1 MTTVERTGEPV
12 DAVHAHGAS
21 SADVARAG
29 LVGWLTTTDHKRI
42 GLLYIGSAFAFF
54 VIGGLMASIM
64 RLELAE
70 PGLQVVSQQRY
81 SELFTMHGTVMM
93 FLFAVPM
100 AAGLAN
106 YLVPLQVGAP
116 DMAFPR
122 LNALS
127 YWLFVG
133 GGLVV
138 LSGFATEGGAA
149 DFGWTAYTP
158 LSDGL
163 YSPGAGPDLWV
174 TGLALLGVATTL
186 TGLNIIA
193 TVLTLRAPGMTMF
206 RLPIFTWTMFV
217 VAVLILLTFPVIT
230 AALAMLFVDRQFG
243 GAFFDPARGGDP
255 IVWQHLFWFFG
266 HPEVYIVAL
275 PFFGVISEV
284 IPVFSRRPLFGY
296 KAFVLA
302 TLAIGAYS
310 VATWAHHMYTTGAV
324 YGAFFAATT
333 LIIAVPTGVKIFNWI
348 GTMLGGHLRADSAML
363 FAISFIVVFLIG
375 GLTGPMLAVPSFDY
389 HVHDTYFVVAHMHY
403 VLLGSSVFAMF
414 AGLFFWWPKFFGH
427 RLREGLGRVQALVL
441 FVGFNLTFFPQ
452 HILGLRGM
460 PRRFADYPET
470 AGLTYLNAMST
481 VGSVMVALAVG
492 LFLVNI
498 WVSRHDPPAG
508 DDPWEANSLE
518 WATTSPPP
526 PHNFE
531 TVPPVGSERPTH
543 DLREA
548 VRAAAA
554 TDAAAGSS
562 PTGSAT
568 EP

>member
-1 MTTVERTGEPV
+1 MTTVERTGERQ
-12 DAVHAHGAS
+12 ARLHAHGAS
-21 SADVARAG
+21 SADVERAG

-42 GLLYIGSAFAFF
+42 GLLYIGSSFAFF
-54 VIGGLMASIM
+54 VVGGLMASIM
-64 RLELAE
+64 RVELAE
-70 PGLQVVSQQRY
+70 PGLQVVTQQQY

-100 AAGLAN
+100 ASGLAN
-106 YLVPLQVGAP
+106 YLIPLHVGAP

-193 TVLTLRAPGMTMF
+193 TVLTMRAPGMTMF

-363 FAISFIVVFLIG
+363 FAISFIVIFLIG

-427 RLREGLGRVQALVL
+427 RLREGLGRIQALLL
-441 FVGFNLTFFPQ
+441 FIGFNLTFFPQ

-460 PRRFADYPET
+460 PRRFADYPES

-481 VGSVMVALAVG
+481 VGALMVALAVA

-508 DDPWEANSLE
+508 DDPWEGNSLE

-526 PHNFE
+526 PHNFD
-531 TVPPVGSERPTH
+531 TVPPVRSERPTH

-548 VRAAAA
+548 ARAAAA
-554 TDAAAGSS
+554 ES
-562 PTGSAT
+562 

>member
-1 MTTVERTGEPV
+1 MTSVARTGDEARALPS
-12 DAVHAHGAS
+12 HGAS

-100 AAGLAN
+100 ASGLAN

-217 VAVLILLTFPVIT
+217 VALLILLTFPVIT

-243 GAFFDPARGGDP
+243 GAFFDPSRGGDP

-363 FAISFIVVFLIG
+363 FAISFIVIFLIG

-427 RLREGLGRVQALVL
+427 RLRRRARPRPGAAAVHRFQPDVL
-441 FVGFNLTFFPQ
+441 PAA
-452 HILGLRGM
+452 HPRSRGM
-460 PRRFADYPET
+460 PRRFADYPES

-481 VGSVMVALAVG
+481 VGSVMVALAVA

-526 PHNFE
+526 PHNFD
-531 TVPPVGSERPTH
+531 TVPPIRSERPAH

-548 VRAAAA
+548 RVATQAADRRDE
-554 TDAAAGSS
+554 TS
-562 PTGSAT
+562 P
-568 EP
+568 